1 MDRGARIEER
11 GARLNEEV
19 RMKKEDGGRS
29 RLRGLM
35 F

>member
-1 MDRGARIEER
+1 MKKEERSKDR

-19 RMKKEDGGRS
+19 RMKNEDGVRS
-29 RLRGLM
+29 RLRGLT

>member
-1 MDRGARIEER
+1 MKKEER
-11 GARLNEEV
+11 SKEQGARLNEEV

-29 RLRGLM
+29 RLRGLT